1 MKVLRRATVAIVA
14 LSLLLCSAVRA
25 QGIKQLPANPLVVIK
40 IKDPEGISKKLADWS
55 QKLGLANFDP
65 AFGDPLGALKKQ
77 LNIKDGLDS
86 KGEVV
91 VGIYEPPQAGDEPL
105 VVALLPVSDYKAF
118 LANLANLK
126 TEGEVS

>member
-65 AFGDPLGALKKQ
+65 AFGNPLAALKKQ
-77 LNIKDGLDS
+77 LNIKDGPEGGLDG
-86 KGEVV
+86 KGEVI
-91 VGIYEPPQAGDEPL
+91 VGLYEPPQPGDEPL
-105 VVALLPVSDYKAF
+105 IVALLPVSDYKVF
-118 LANLANLK
+118 LGNL
-126 TEGEVS
+126 